1 MTEWKL
7 TDTLGKEMRTLW
19 IVWAAMLFS
28 LFAYVRLCYL
38 LEHEKVIGPRLGF
51 SLALIAGVLYVAGIA
66 ELFLA
71 YYFRRFLLKVRSDK
85 SEERLI
91 KRAAKL
97 NKSPIIVKYSTA
109 VITSLALSE
118 VVRILGVVLFFL
130 GRDFHT
136 LYIFI
141 AISAAAMLFFRPKHK
156 ELQQL
161 SEAMKA
167 IS

>member
-1 MTEWKL
+1 MTEWTL
-7 TDTLGKEMRTLW
+7 TDTFRKEMRTLC
-19 IVWAAMLFS
+19 IIWAAMLFS
-28 LFAYVRLCYL
+28 LFVYVRLCYL
-38 LEHEKVIGPRLGF
+38 IEHEKVIGSRFGF
-51 SLALIAGVLYVAGIA
+51 SLPLIAGVLYVAGIA

-71 YYFRRFLLKVRSDK
+71 YYFRRFLLKVRSDRY
-85 SEERLI
+85 EEKLI

-97 NKSPIIVKYSTA
+97 NKSPVMVKYSTA
-109 VITSLALSE
+109 VISSLALSE
-118 VVRILGVVLFFL
+118 VVGILGVVLFVL
-130 GRDFHT
+130 GRDFQT

-141 AISAAAMLFFRPKHK
+141 AISAAAMLFFRPKYK